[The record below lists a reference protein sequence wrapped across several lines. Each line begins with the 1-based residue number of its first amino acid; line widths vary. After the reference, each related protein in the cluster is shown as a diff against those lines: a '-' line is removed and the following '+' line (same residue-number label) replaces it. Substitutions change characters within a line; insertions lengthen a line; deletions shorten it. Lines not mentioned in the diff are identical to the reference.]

1 LSNRKEVQ
9 TLEIIEKLLKQ
20 WKKVFVPKI
29 IWKSIYPVE
38 LENLNSLIKWKY
50 CMETISEDIYQW
62 KIDIALVPWLAFN
75 RIWNRLWRWKW
86 FYDRFLSDK
95 LNIYKIWL
103 WFDFQ
108 ILDKIPID
116 NRDIDMNLI
125 VSD

>member
-9 TLEIIEKLLKQ
+9 TLEIIEKLLKN
-20 WKKVFVPKI
+20 WKKILVPKI